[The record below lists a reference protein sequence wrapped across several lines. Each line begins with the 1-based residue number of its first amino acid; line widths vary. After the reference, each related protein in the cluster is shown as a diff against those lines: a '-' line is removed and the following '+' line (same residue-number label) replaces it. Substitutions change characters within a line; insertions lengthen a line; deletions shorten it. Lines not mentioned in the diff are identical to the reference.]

1 MTDTQ
6 KPVSQPPVP
15 TNNPTSTLSDNVLNG
30 LKKRRQRKKAKSEP
44 E

>member
-6 KPVSQPPVP
+6 KPASRPPVP

-30 LKKRRQRKKAKSEP
+30 LKKRQRKKAKEEP
-44 E
+44 NG